1 MSNKIIF
8 FTRQEPKETLAQYL
22 RILKLK
28 DLFASA
34 YNTEVE
40 LFNTYEPINRIK
52 LFIKTKKRIKEYLK
66 TLDDNTKIFVIDTLE
81 PGSIKLLNKYATK
94 HNIKVYIDNVEYA
107 DPKEKK
113 IGRLSPSLI
122 LNHHMINK
130 SVKKNM
136 TVIAISDW
144 FVRYYAKKGIRTL
157 FIPNLIDNNVD
168 YSSFIVDRKEDKVS
182 FIFAGYPQKK
192 DALDMI
198 VKALINIYK
207 IRNDF
212 IFNIAGISESD
223 FFNKYPYL
231 NSDKDIINSF
241 TKFHGQLSREEIR
254 KLYYVSDYSIILRD
268 PLLLVTQSGFPTKFS
283 ESLGYARPV
292 IANDVSDVHMYLKD
306 GYNGYLID
314 EFHIDDLSSAI
325 KKALDNKENRSIMF
339 KNALESSKEHFSPS
353 IYINLLR
360 NEDK

>member
-22 RILKLK
+22 RILKLR
-28 DLFASA
+28 DLFSDA
-34 YNTEVE
+34 YNTEVT

-66 TLDDNTKIFVIDTLE
+66 TLDDNTKVFVIDNLV
-81 PGSIKLLNKYATK
+81 PGSIKVLENYARK
-94 HNIKVYIDNVEYA
+94 HNIKIYIDIVEYA
-107 DPKEKK
+107 DPKEKRFG
-113 IGRLSPSLI
+113 IISPSYWI
-122 LNHHMINK
+122 NHNTINH
-130 SVKKNM
+130 SVTKNM

-157 FIPNLIDNNVD
+157 FIPNLIDEKED

-198 VKALINIYK
+198 VKALVNIYK
-207 IRNDF
+207 NRTDF
-212 IFNIAGISESD
+212 IFNIAGISEED
-223 FFNKYPYL
+223 FFNKYPHL
-231 NSDKDIINSF
+231 NSDKDIIKSF

-268 PLLLVTQSGFPTKFS
+268 PNLLVTQSGFPTKFS

-292 IANDVSDVHMYLKD
+292 IANDVSDVHLYLKD
-306 GYNGYLID
+306 GYNGYFVD
-314 EFHIDDLSSAI
+314 EFNIDDLSSAI

-360 NEDK
+360 NEK

>member
-1 MSNKIIF
+1 MSKQIIF
-8 FTRQEPKETLAQYL
+8 FTRQEPKETLAQYS

-28 DLFASA
+28 DLFSDA

-52 LFIKTKKRIKEYLK
+52 LFIKTKQRIKEYLK
-66 TLDDNTKIFVIDTLE
+66 TLDDATKIFVIDTLE
-81 PGSIKLLNKYATK
+81 PGSIKLLRRYALE
-94 HNIKVYIDNVEYA
+94 HNIKVYIDIVEYA

-113 IGRLSPSLI
+113 LGALSPALR

-130 SVKKNM
+130 SVTKDM

-157 FIPNLIDNNVD
+157 FIPNLIDDNEDN
-168 YSSFIVDRKEDKVS
+168 SSFIVNRKEEKVS

-198 VKALINIYK
+198 VKTLVNIYK
-207 IRNDF
+207 NRTDF
-212 IFNIAGISESD
+212 IFNIAGISEDD
-223 FFNKYPYL
+223 FFNKYPHL
-231 NSDKDIINSF
+231 NSEKDIIKLF
-241 TKFHGQLSREEIR
+241 TKFHGLLNREEIR

-268 PLLLVTQSGFPTKFS
+268 PMLLVTQSGFPTKFS

-292 IANDVSDVHMYLKD
+292 IANDVSDVHLYLKD
-306 GYNGYLID
+306 GYNGYLVD
-314 EFHIDDLSSAI
+314 EFNIDDLSSAI

-360 NEDK
+360 NEK